1 MSTTENSHE
10 GRKPPRGVVWAG
22 RMAKGCIAFS
32 ALGLLLTY
40 FGGSL
45 WYFAGAGYWV
55 PVYLLI
61 AAIGLPGCIPVR
73 SWKWMAAG
81 FLCVVTALGL
91 LVPCYFSAP
100 NRAAPDQHG
109 NLRILQFNLYEH
121 KSDPKALIALI
132 NQTAPDV
139 LLFQEYDTEWEAI
152 LKPIETMY
160 PHHGIFPR
168 YPKGH
173 PDLGQYWR
181 TEAAPPEVLAEAGL
195 PAVKTAFLIE
205 NRPVTVFNVHTAAP
219 FSPSRARR
227 YQAQMPALARQV
239 CQTPGPVIVA
249 GDLNAGPWS
258 LPYRNLIRQTGL
270 ISARQGFGI
279 LGSWPSFFGP
289 LRIPLDH
296 MLVSADIQ
304 VVRCWIG
311 PGLGSD
317 HRPVLTELCIPPAKN
332 GD

>member
-1 MSTTENSHE
+1 MSTTGNNNE
-10 GRKPPRGVVWAG
+10 GRTPPRGAVWAG
-22 RMAKGCIAFS
+22 RIAKGCIVFA
-32 ALGLLLTY
+32 AIGLLLTCL
-40 FGGSL
+40 GGAI
-45 WYFAGAGYWV
+45 WYLAGAGYWV
-55 PVYLLI
+55 PVYFVIALI
-61 AAIGLPGCIPVR
+61 GFLGNFFIR
-73 SWKWMAAG
+73 SWKWGTAG
-81 FLCVVTALGL
+81 LLCVMTALGL
-91 LVPCYFSAP
+91 LVPCYFPAP
-100 NRAAPDQHG
+100 NRAAHG
-109 NLRILQFNLYEH
+109 QTANLRILQFNLYEH
-121 KSDPKALIALI
+121 YSDPAALLKLI
-132 NQTAPDV
+132 EETGPDV
-139 LLFQEYDTEWEAI
+139 LLFQEYDAEWETL
-152 LKPIETMY
+152 LKPLETKY
-160 PHHGIFPR
+160 PHHGMFPR
-168 YPKGH
+168 YPTGK

-181 TEAAPPEVLAEAGL
+181 MESTPPEVLAESGL
-195 PAVKTAFLIE
+195 PAVKTSFRIE

-258 LPYRNLIRQTGL
+258 LPYRNLIRETGL
-270 ISARQGFGI
+270 ISARQGLGI

-296 MLVSADIQ
+296 LLVSADIQ

-317 HRPVLTELCIPPAKN
+317 HRPVLTDLYIPPTKH